1 MTELAVEA
9 LGSYAVPE
17 QPMLLEPGSLGNL
30 IGEPTAHTSVAVSQY
45 FFDRAITLAG
55 GTTEVQKNVIAT
67 RVLGL

>member
-1 MTELAVEA
+1 MTELAVES
-9 LGSYAVPE
+9 LGTYAVAE
-17 QPMLLEPGSLGNL
+17 QPMLLEFDSLSSL

-45 FFDRAITLAG
+45 FFDRAITIAS